1 MDKPSARKLDRLSL
15 SFRTFPGTRGCV
27 ALFHG
32 MLASHH
38 YFSDAMGS
46 RLQPWRLVLPDLL
59 GFGASAKPPVEFT
72 LDDHLSCLAD
82 LLEAEGS
89 PAPLVLG
96 GHSLGCLLATALAAS
111 LPEGRVAGMIFFN
124 YPRFTSPGLI
134 HDTLRSGSSHYRQAT
149 DGLGAPGHEELLDV
163 SGDAVQQFARLLPR
177 SLQEEAV
184 RTSPRSLAGTTRHC
198 LFGYRPDPDLD
209 TIAHLPM
216 LFLLGGRDEVAPAVF
231 IREREGDFP
240 RAHWLFVEDAGHHL
254 IHTDTELAL
263 KEVGGF
269 LHSLEE

>member
-1 MDKPSARKLDRLSL
+1 MKLSQPRSLDRHDL
-15 SFRTFPGTRGCV
+15 SFRAFPGETGCV
-27 ALFHG
+27 TLFHG

-38 YFSDAMGS
+38 YFSDALGP
-46 RLQPWRLVLPDLL
+46 RLQPWRLLLPDLL

-72 LDDHLSCLAD
+72 LDDHLACLAD
-82 LLEAEGS
+82 LVEAEGS

-96 GHSLGCLLATALAAS
+96 GHSLGCLLATALAAR
-111 LPEGRVAGMIFFN
+111 LPQGRVAGMVFFN
-124 YPRFTSPGLI
+124 YPRFVSPELI
-134 HDTLRSGSSHYRQAT
+134 HDTLRSGSTHYRQAT
-149 DGLGAPGHEELLDV
+149 DGLGAPGHEELLEV
-163 SGDAVQQFARLLPR
+163 SGEAVQQFARLLPR

-216 LFLLGGRDEVAPAVF
+216 LFLLGGRDEVAPASF

-240 RAHWLFVEDAGHHL
+240 QARWLFVEDAGHHL

-263 KEVGGF
+263 RELAAF
-269 LHSLEE
+269 LEGL